1 MKPNEVRVSDSE
13 RLSCSST
20 KILIDNGHG
29 SDTPGKRSP
38 DGRFLEYK
46 FNREIARRIVL
57 DLQDRGYDAELL
69 VPEETDIP
77 LKERASRVN
86 SHCAA
91 LGKENVI
98 LVSIHANA
106 AGNGSKWL
114 NATGGSVYTSKG
126 CTKSDDLATCLAEAA
141 IKNLSGRKIRS
152 DWSDGDID
160 FEESFCLLDRT
171 LCAACLTENGFMDSR
186 ESLAYITS
194 RAGKEA
200 IVQLH
205 VEGIC
210 DYLDGIKR

>member
-1 MKPNEVRVSDSE
+1 MKNVHLLV
-13 RLSCSST
+13 LNC
-20 KILIDNGHG
+20 N
-29 SDTPGKRSP
+29 P
-38 DGRFLEYK
+38 DGHFLEYK

-77 LKERASRVN
+77 LKERARRVN

-106 AGNGSKWL
+106 AGNGSKWF
-114 NATGGSVYTSKG
+114 NATGWSVYTSKG
-126 CTKSDDLATCLAEAA
+126 HTKSDNLATCLAEAA

-160 FEESFCLLDRT
+160 FEESFYLLNRT
-171 LCAACLTENGFMDSR
+171 LCAACLTENGFMTNLSDVSFLQ
-186 ESLAYITS
+186 SLS
-194 RAGKEA
+194 GMEA
-200 IVQLH
+200 ITMLH

-210 DYLDGIKR
+210 DYLAR

>member
-1 MKPNEVRVSDSE
+1 M
-13 RLSCSST
+13 

-38 DGRFLEYK
+38 DGSFLEYK

-57 DLQDRGYDAELL
+57 DLQDRGYEAELL

-77 LKERASRVN
+77 LKERTRRAN
-86 SHCAA
+86 YHCAT

-98 LVSIHANA
+98 LVSVHVNA

-114 NATGGSVYTSKG
+114 NATGWSVYTSKG
-126 CTKSDDLATCLAEAA
+126 HTKSDILATCLAEAA

-152 DWSDGDID
+152 DLSDGDID
-160 FEESFCLLDRT
+160 FEESFYLLSRT
-171 LCAACLTENGFMDSR
+171 LCTACLTENGFMDSR

-200 IVQLH
+200 ILNLH

-210 DYLDGIKR
+210 DYIDSLQK

>member
-1 MKPNEVRVSDSE
+1 M
-13 RLSCSST
+13 

-29 SDTPGKRSP
+29 QSTPGKRSP
-38 DGRFLEYK
+38 DGRFLEFQFK
-46 FNREIARRIVL
+46 RAIAKQIVD
-57 DLQDRGYDAELL
+57 DLRDRGYDAELL

-77 LKERASRVN
+77 LKERANRVN
-86 SHCAA
+86 SNCAA

-98 LVSIHANA
+98 LVSIHVNA

-114 NATGGSVYTSKG
+114 NATGWSVYTSKG
-126 CTKSDDLATCLAEAA
+126 HTKSDNHATCLAEAA
-141 IKNLSGRKIRS
+141 IKNLSGRKICS

-160 FEESFCLLDRT
+160 FEESFYLLNRT

-200 IVQLH
+200 ITNLH
-205 VEGIC
+205 VEGIIE
-210 DYLDGIKR
+210 YLQGNI

>member
-20 KILIDNGHG
+20 KILIDPGHG

-77 LKERASRVN
+77 LKERTRRVN

-106 AGNGSKWL
+106 AGNGSKWM
-114 NATGGSVYTSKG
+114 NARGWSCYTSKG
-126 CTKSDDLATCLAEAA
+126 DTAADALATCLCETAV
-141 IKNLSGRKIRS
+141 KYFKDLRIRT
-152 DWSDGDID
+152 DFSDGDPD
-160 FEESFCLLDRT
+160 FEESFYILRHTTCPAVLV
-171 LCAACLTENGFMDSR
+171 ENFFYDNPEDLSVLESDEGR
-186 ESLAYITS
+186 EL
-194 RAGKEA
+194 
-200 IVQLH
+200 IVR
-205 VEGIC
+205 VIMEGIIS
-210 DYLDGIKR
+210 YLSAH

>member
-1 MKPNEVRVSDSE
+1 M
-13 RLSCSST
+13 T
-20 KILIDNGHG
+20 ILLDPGPG

-38 DGRFLEYK
+38 DGRFREYA
-46 FNREIARRIVL
+46 FNRDIAARVASKLTTLGLNAEII
-57 DLQDRGYDAELL
+57 
-69 VPEETDIP
+69 VPELTDVP
-77 LKERASRVN
+77 LKERVSRIN
-86 SHCAA
+86 ARCTA
-91 LGKENVI
+91 LGKQNVI

-114 NATGGSVYTSKG
+114 NATGWSVYTSKG
-126 CTKSDDLATCLAEAA
+126 HTKSDTLATCLAEAA

-160 FEESFCLLDRT
+160 FEESFYLLSRT

-205 VEGIC
+205 VEGITE
-210 DYLDGIKR
+210 YLKSL